1 MPLCLRFNP
10 DFCCWTFV
18 LIALDIALIFN
29 GNLKIKWC
37 KIIYCKLFSS
47 DFFVKGR
54 LHIKKWVGMTLIK
67 AMYVFFFF
75 FTRPFGYVFSRSVG
89 EVFLYLVHWFV
100 TFSYNSLWVP
110 GIETPRTHTRTRT
123 YTGVLGKSWFWMLH
137 ADHCPGKSWT
147 ELSFQGNS
155 TFYTWM
161 YLNFLFCTSK
171 NFNPFLQSLSFFWMC
186 CSK

>member
-10 DFCCWTFV
+10 DFCRWTFV

-110 GIETPRTHTRTRT
+110 GIETPRTHI
-123 YTGVLGKSWFWMLH
+123 YTHAHVHRRARKKLILNVACWSLPWEVVDWAKFSGKFDILH
-137 ADHCPGKSWT
+137 LDVFK
-147 ELSFQGNS
+147 
-155 TFYTWM
+155 
-161 YLNFLFCTSK
+161 FLILHF
-171 NFNPFLQSLSFFWMC
+171 
-186 CSK
+186 